1 MQHDASSGPGR
12 IEQAFQ
18 RAASEGRPALMPFLT
33 AGHPDL
39 ATTASLLGAL
49 PAAGADIIELGIP
62 FSDPI
67 ADGPV
72 IAESMH
78 RALLAGVTPES
89 VLACIRASRPSAPVL
104 AMVSVSIVER
114 LGATRFIA
122 DARAAGLDGL
132 IVPDAGPDFWTDA
145 LLSEADKVGLA
156 VVELIAPSTPI
167 DRVRRIVLRAR
178 SFVYL
183 LARAGITG
191 EQSQA
196 PEIAARVEGIR
207 AIAPVR
213 IAVGFGISNAQ
224 HVRAVGLHADGAIV
238 GSALVRRLDEARREG
253 QDAALVATDFVQSL
267 RGPSAARTQ

>member
-1 MQHDASSGPGR
+1 M
-12 IEQAFQ
+12 
-18 RAASEGRPALMPFLT
+18 
-33 AGHPDL
+33 
-39 ATTASLLGAL
+39 

-89 VLACIRASRPSAPVL
+89 VLACVAKARPAAPVL

-114 LGATRFIA
+114 LGAGRFMA
-122 DARAAGLDGL
+122 DARSAGLDGL

-145 LLSEADKVGLA
+145 LLCAADAAGLA
-156 VVELIAPSTPI
+156 IVELVAPSTPI

-178 SFVYL
+178 SFDYL

-191 EQSQA
+191 EQRDA
-196 PEIAARVEGIR
+196 PEIAARVEAIR

-213 IAVGFGISNAQ
+213 IAVGCGISTAQ
-224 HVRAVGLHADGAIV
+224 HVRSVGAHADGAIV
-238 GSALVRRLDEARREG
+238 GSALVRRLDEARASGR
-253 QDAALVATDFVQSL
+253 DSVAVATEFVQSL
-267 RGPSAARTQ
+267 RGPAVARAQ

>member
-1 MQHDASSGPGR
+1 
-12 IEQAFQ
+12 
-18 RAASEGRPALMPFLT
+18 MPFLT
-33 AGHPDL
+33 AGDPDL
-39 ATTASLLGAL
+39 ATTSALLSLLPG
-49 PAAGADIIELGIP
+49 AGADIIEIGVP

-89 VLACIRASRPSAPVL
+89 VFACIARTRPEVPVI

-114 LGATRFIA
+114 LGVHRFLA
-122 DARAAGLDGL
+122 DARASGLDGL

-145 LLSEADKVGLA
+145 LLGEAEASGLA

-191 EQSQA
+191 EQRDA
-196 PEIAARVEGIR
+196 PDVAARVEAIR
-207 AIAPVR
+207 SIAPVR
-213 IAVGFGISNAQ
+213 IAVGFGISNAG
-224 HVRAVGLHADGAIV
+224 HVRAVGAHADGAIV
-238 GSALVRRLDEARREG
+238 GSALVRRLEEARARGE
-253 QDAALVATDFVQSL
+253 DPIRVATDFVRGL
-267 RGPSAARTQ
+267 RGSGEPVPQ

>member
-1 MQHDASSGPGR
+1 MQHHASTGPQR

-18 RAASEGRPALMPFLT
+18 RAVAEGRPALMPFLT
-33 AGHPDL
+33 AGDPDP
-39 ATTASLLGAL
+39 ATTVSLLRAL
-49 PAAGADIIELGIP
+49 PIAGADIIELGVP

-78 RALLAGVTPES
+78 RALLRGVTPES
-89 VLACIRASRPSAPVL
+89 ALACVGEARSSAPVL

-114 LGATRFIA
+114 VGVHPFIA
-122 DARAAGLDGL
+122 MARAAGLDGL

-145 LLSEADKVGLA
+145 LLYEADAAGLA
-156 VVELIAPSTPI
+156 IVELIAPTTPI

-191 EQSQA
+191 EQRDA
-196 PEIAARVEGIR
+196 PDIARRVEAIR

-213 IAVGFGISNAQ
+213 IAVGFGISNAD
-224 HVRAVGLHADGAIV
+224 HVRAVGAHADGAIV
-238 GSALVRRLDEARREG
+238 GSALVRRLVDG
-253 QDAALVATDFVQSL
+253 QAAGEDPVRVAADFVAAL
-267 RGPSAARTQ
+267 RGAGRVKGQ

>member
-1 MQHDASSGPGR
+1 MQHHASSGPER

-33 AGHPDL
+33 AGDPDL
-39 ATTASLLGAL
+39 STTASLFSAL

-89 VLACIRASRPSAPVL
+89 VLACVAAARPSVPVL

-114 LGATRFIA
+114 VGASRFIA

-145 LLSEADKVGLA
+145 LLDRAHAVGLA

-167 DRVRRIVLRAR
+167 DRVRRIALRAR

-191 EQSQA
+191 EQRDA
-196 PEIAARVEGIR
+196 PEIAARVDGIR

-224 HVRAVGLHADGAIV
+224 HVRAVGAHADGAIV
-238 GSALVRRLDEARREG
+238 GSALVRRLDEARVKG
-253 QDAALVATDFVQSL
+253 DDSVAVATEFVRAL
-267 RGPSAARTQ
+267 RGSTTIASQ

>member
-1 MQHDASSGPGR
+1 MQHDACSGPAR
-12 IEQAFQ
+12 IEQAFR

-39 ATTASLLGAL
+39 ATTASLLAAL

-89 VLACIRASRPSAPVL
+89 VLACVAKARPAAPVL

-114 LGATRFIA
+114 LGAGRFMA
-122 DARAAGLDGL
+122 DARSAGLDGL

-145 LLSEADKVGLA
+145 LLRDADEAGLA
-156 VVELIAPSTPI
+156 IVELVAPSTPI

-191 EQSQA
+191 EQRDA
-196 PEIAARVEGIR
+196 PEIAARVEAIR

-224 HVRAVGLHADGAIV
+224 HVRSVGAHADGAIV
-238 GSALVRRLDEARREG
+238 GSALVRRLDEARTAG
-253 QDAALVATDFVQSL
+253 HDAVAVATEFVQSL
-267 RGPSAARTQ
+267 RGPAVARAQ